1 MKSIFVAIIL
11 GLMLISP
18 FHLGN
23 SYLRCSDFESVVI
36 HQGDTLETIAS
47 RYTVNAADAKELVE
61 AICEI
66 NDIKDATTI
75 KAGRRIDVPVIRNQP
90 EGPQMARR

>member
-1 MKSIFVAIIL
+1 MKSIIVAIIL
-11 GLMLISP
+11 GVMLLSP

-36 HQGDTLETIAS
+36 HQGDTLETIAG
-47 RYTVNAADAKELVE
+47 RYTVNEVEAKELQE

-66 NDIKDATTI
+66 NDIRDAKSI
-75 KAGRRIDVPVIRNQP
+75 KVGRRIDVPVMKPQTDNV
-90 EGPQMARR
+90 QMARR